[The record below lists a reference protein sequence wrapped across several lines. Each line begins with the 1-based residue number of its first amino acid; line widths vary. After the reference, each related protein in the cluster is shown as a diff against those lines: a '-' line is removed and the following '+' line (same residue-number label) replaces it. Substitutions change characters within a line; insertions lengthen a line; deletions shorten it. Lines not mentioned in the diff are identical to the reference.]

1 MYTITRQ
8 EAADVL
14 NMSTRSIDRYI
25 RAWKLRFKKDGKII
39 FINNQDI
46 ENIRGGVTKHEVIYT
61 EKVESQKHSTS
72 SHDSQATRSS
82 ENTTKLQNMV
92 QEKNSS
98 LHAIYEDLRNE
109 INKKDDVIQHLAIK
123 LGQAE
128 EIAKNSI
135 SLIEFKKSQFLLEES
150 KWYLSQEVDTLRGEN
165 NKLSK
170 DLKYE
175 KSTNT
180 IMVFFLIALLAL
192 TAVIWFVKI

>member
-8 EAADVL
+8 EAADQL

-25 RAWKLRFKKDGKII
+25 RAGKLRFKKDGKII

-46 ENIRGGVTKHEVIYT
+46 ENIKGGAVKHEVIIP
-61 EKVESQKHSTS
+61 EKIENQKHSVPQTS
-72 SHDSQATRSS
+72 SHTPSN

-109 INKKDDVIQHLAIK
+109 VRKKDDVIQGLAIR

-135 SLIEFKKSQFLLEES
+135 SLVEFKKSQFLLEES
-150 KWYLSQEVDTLRGEN
+150 KWYLSQEVDTLRTDN
-165 NKLSK
+165 HKLSK

-180 IMVFFLIALLAL
+180 IMIFFLIALLAL
-192 TAVIWFVKI
+192 TAIIWFVKI

>member
-8 EAADVL
+8 EAADL
-14 NMSTRSIDRYI
+14 LHMSTRSIDRYI
-25 RAWKLRFKKDGKII
+25 RAGKLRFKKDGKII

-46 ENIRGGVTKHEVIYT
+46 ENIKGGTIKHEVIFP
-61 EKVESQKHSTS
+61 EKIETQKHTPSN
-72 SHDSQATRSS
+72 

-109 INKKDDVIQHLAIK
+109 IHKKDDVIQNLAIK

-128 EIAKNSI
+128 EIAKNSV

-150 KWYLSQEVDTLRGEN
+150 KGYLSQEVDTLKSEN
-165 NKLSK
+165 QKLSK

-180 IMVFFLIALLAL
+180 IMIFFLIALLAL
-192 TAVIWFVKI
+192 TAIIWFVKI

>member
-8 EAADVL
+8 EAADL
-14 NMSTRSIDRYI
+14 LHMSTRSIDRYI
-25 RAWKLRFKKDGKII
+25 RAGKLRFKKDGKII

-46 ENIRGGVTKHEVIYT
+46 ENIKWGTVKHEVIFP
-61 EKVESQKHSTS
+61 EKIETQKHTPSN
-72 SHDSQATRSS
+72 

-109 INKKDDVIQHLAIK
+109 IHKKDDVIQNLAIK

-128 EIAKNSI
+128 EIAKNSV

-150 KWYLSQEVDTLRGEN
+150 KGYLSQEVDTLKSEN
-165 NKLSK
+165 QKLSK

-180 IMVFFLIALLAL
+180 IMIFFLIALLAL
-192 TAVIWFVKI
+192 TAIIWFVKI